1 MAQLGA
7 AWLSLDFQVIG
18 KAAVFYIFLLLT
30 VITDKMMVGCMS
42 KHHCDTAGVG
52 VTFGSVPWCCAHAS
66 MMVLHPL
73 LALMPP
79 GWLCKLE
86 NLNVTGSEASRRN
99 MRHLKKGLR
108 AHMVPE
114 VLDFEC
120 QVVSK
125 WQRDQC
131 EQLQCL
137 HLELCWASAR
147 AAHCGSVQSLLGI
160 CLVIASPHQRTP
172 HP

>member
-1 MAQLGA
+1 
-7 AWLSLDFQVIG
+7 
-18 KAAVFYIFLLLT
+18 
-30 VITDKMMVGCMS
+30 
-42 KHHCDTAGVG
+42 
-52 VTFGSVPWCCAHAS
+52 
-66 MMVLHPL
+66 
-73 LALMPP
+73 
-79 GWLCKLE
+79 
-86 NLNVTGSEASRRN
+86 

-137 HLELCWASAR
+137 CLELRWASA
-147 AAHCGSVQSLLGI
+147 
-160 CLVIASPHQRTP
+160 
-172 HP
+172 